1 METLN
6 VLLGL
11 ERILYNITLR
21 PCDEEIIKEAKE
33 LIQKQGERLAD
44 YESTGMNP
52 QDIKDADACMQKLYN
67 LPVSK
72 ISDAYDL
79 LLAKDTGRL
88 VVLPCKVGDTVY
100 VIGERLCRAC
110 MIQEAYILDDKD
122 VEYLVTFGC
131 DDDCDG
137 CPFNNWH
144 QDPSGEYSCDGEY
157 CNASIKKSQFG
168 KTVFLT
174 REEAERCLD

>member
-6 VLLGL
+6 ILLGL

-44 YESTGMNP
+44 YESTGIEP
-52 QDIKDADACMQKLYN
+52 ATIKAAADAKNGILT
-67 LPVSK
+67 
-72 ISDAYDL
+72 
-79 LLAKDTGRL
+79 LASLFLDTTEGRIRELVKADQDGRL
-88 VVLPCKVGDTVY
+88 VVLPVSMSGTVFWVDKYRKKV
-100 VIGERLCRAC
+100 EPLRALSVEVDKNG
-110 MIQEAYILDDKD
+110 IQEYGCIGNGYTPVRFRPDD
-122 VEYLVTFGC
+122 
-131 DDDCDG
+131 
-137 CPFNNWH
+137 
-144 QDPSGEYSCDGEY
+144 
-157 CNASIKKSQFG
+157 FG

>member
-6 VLLGL
+6 ILLGL

-44 YESTGMNP
+44 YEGTGMNP
-52 QDIKDADACMQKLYN
+52 QDIKDADVCLQKLYK

-72 ISDAYDL
+72 LSDAYDL

-88 VVLPCKVGDTVY
+88 VVPPCKVGSHVWVIRAYGNDFDHPKEATVTKF
-100 VIGERLCRAC
+100 VLHDDEIMFLEALLFMDIGEGR
-110 MIQEAYILDDKD
+110 K
-122 VEYLVTFGC
+122 EYG
-131 DDDCDG
+131 
-137 CPFNNWH
+137 
-144 QDPSGEYSCDGEY
+144 YSAD
-157 CNASIKKSQFG
+157 SFG
-168 KTVFLT
+168 KAIFLT